1 MRALVSP
8 LMRSCAARSR
18 GASSK
23 AMTQSHNG
31 PSGGKS
37 GARKGDDKRTARLRT
52 ALRENLKRR
61 KSQARERSRTE
72 PASHDSAGILTD
84 NGSNGSQG

>member
-1 MRALVSP
+1 
-8 LMRSCAARSR
+8 
-18 GASSK
+18 
-23 AMTQSHNG
+23 MTESHDG
-31 PSGGKS
+31 PSGSKPGT
-37 GARKGDDKRTARLRT
+37 RKGDEKRAARLRT

-84 NGSNGSQG
+84 NGSNTSQG